1 MATLFCTIVRV
12 QSLYAGTGLQPLAAR
27 ALKNSLEKKISQT
40 LNVFYIGIFAY
51 VYHKK
56 KGKCRW
62 IYHTLSVW
70 VFFLFGCFGKR
81 HRHVVFLAELQ
92 NVSFNFLILEETNV
106 YKIITI
112 FIYRISFYKHISLSL
127 FLNLN
132 IIIYYICITFH
143 VLATPSILFDALMV
157 LGGSFLPFPIW
168 SLQRPPRWWC
178 DHQRASRS

>member
-81 HRHVVFLAELQ
+81 HRHVVFLVELQ

-112 FIYRISFYKHISLSL
+112 FIYRISLYKQISLSL
-127 FLNLN
+127 SLFIDLN
-132 IIIYYICITFH
+132 IIIYHICIKVH
-143 VLATPSILFDALMV
+143 VFGNARNFVWFTDGPGCGNPSLSNLVTLKTPEVMV
-157 LGGSFLPFPIW
+157 
-168 SLQRPPRWWC
+168 
-178 DHQRASRS
+178 RSPAR

>member
-81 HRHVVFLAELQ
+81 HRHVVFLVELQ

-112 FIYRISFYKHISLSL
+112 FIYRISFDKQISLSL
-127 FLNLN
+127 SLFKFKY
-132 IIIYYICITFH
+132 YYILYLYYIPCFGNALNFVWCTDGPGWKFPSLSNL
-143 VLATPSILFDALMV
+143 VTLKTPEVMV
-157 LGGSFLPFPIW
+157 
-168 SLQRPPRWWC
+168 
-178 DHQRASRS
+178 RSPAR